1 MTPRLPLRP
10 KVKPMIHCYPS
21 PRAAFSQTIN
31 SKRSSSSILS
41 IFLFFCALS
50 ISWQIIGCDRP
61 SSIVPVTGTVLLDG
75 KPLEG
80 AAVLFHPEA
89 DERPAVGITD
99 NLGTFYL
106 TTRTQGDGGRVGIN
120 RVSITKERNDPT
132 KHDAEEESQNF
143 TLVTPPQYA
152 SPDLS
157 GLEINVSPGMD
168 PIIFKLTSH

>member
-21 PRAAFSQTIN
+21 PRSMFSQPIN
-31 SKRSSSSILS
+31 NKRSSFSILS
-41 IFLFFCALS
+41 FFLFLGTLS
-50 ISWQIIGCDRP
+50 ISGQIIGCDRP
-61 SSIVPVTGTVLLDG
+61 SNIVPVTGTVLLDG

-99 NLGTFYL
+99 NLGNFHL
-106 TTRTQGDGGRVGIN
+106 TTRTQGDGGCVGIN

-132 KHDAEEESQNF
+132 KHAAEEGSQNF
-143 TLVTPPQYA
+143 TLETPPQYA

-157 GLEINVSPGMD
+157 GLEIHVSLGMD
-168 PIIFKLTSH
+168 PIIFELTSH

>member
-10 KVKPMIHCYPS
+10 KVKPMIHCFPS
-21 PRAAFSQTIN
+21 PRSTFSQPIN
-31 SKRSSSSILS
+31 NKRSSFS
-41 IFLFFCALS
+41 IFSFFLFLGTLS
-50 ISWQIIGCDRP
+50 ISGQIIGCDRP
-61 SSIVPVTGTVLLDG
+61 SNIVPVTGTVLLDG

-99 NLGTFYL
+99 NLGNFHL
-106 TTRTQGDGGRVGIN
+106 TTRTQGDGGCVGIN
-120 RVSITKERNDPT
+120 RVSITKERNDHT
-132 KHDAEEESQNF
+132 KHNTEEESQNF

>member
-10 KVKPMIHCYPS
+10 KVKPMIHCFPS
-21 PRAAFSQTIN
+21 TRSTFSQPIN
-31 SKRSSSSILS
+31 SQRSSFS
-41 IFLFFCALS
+41 IFSFFLFLGTLS
-50 ISWQIIGCDRP
+50 ISGQIIGCDRP
-61 SSIVPVTGTVLLDG
+61 SNIVPVTGTVLLDG

-99 NLGTFYL
+99 NLGNFHL
-106 TTRTQGDGGRVGIN
+106 TTRTQGDGGCVGIN
-120 RVSITKERNDPT
+120 RVSITKERNDTT

>member
-1 MTPRLPLRP
+1 M
-10 KVKPMIHCYPS
+10 
-21 PRAAFSQTIN
+21 
-31 SKRSSSSILS
+31 
-41 IFLFFCALS
+41 
-50 ISWQIIGCDRP
+50 
-61 SSIVPVTGTVLLDG
+61 LLDG

-99 NLGTFYL
+99 NLGNFHL
-106 TTRTQGDGGRVGIN
+106 TTRTQGDGGCVGIN
-120 RVSITKERNDPT
+120 GVSITKERNDPT

-157 GLEINVSPGMD
+157 GLEIYVSPGMD
-168 PIIFKLTSH
+168 PVIFELTSH

>member
-10 KVKPMIHCYPS
+10 KVKPMIHCFPS
-21 PRAAFSQTIN
+21 PRSMFSQPIN
-31 SKRSSSSILS
+31 NKRSFFS
-41 IFLFFCALS
+41 IFSFFLFLGTLS
-50 ISWQIIGCDRP
+50 ISGQINGCDRP
-61 SSIVPVTGTVLLDG
+61 SNIVPVTGTVLLDG

-99 NLGTFYL
+99 NLGNFHL
-106 TTRTQGDGGRVGIN
+106 TTRIQGDGGYVGIN
-120 RVSITKERNDPT
+120 RVSITKERNDTT

>member
-10 KVKPMIHCYPS
+10 KVKPMIHCFPS
-21 PRAAFSQTIN
+21 PRSTFSQPIN
-31 SKRSSSSILS
+31 SQRSSFS
-41 IFLFFCALS
+41 IFSFFLFLGTLS
-50 ISWQIIGCDRP
+50 ISGQIIGCDRP
-61 SSIVPVTGTVLLDG
+61 SNIVPVTGTVLLDG

-99 NLGTFYL
+99 NLGNFHL
-106 TTRTQGDGGRVGIN
+106 TTRTQGDGGRVGLN

>member
-10 KVKPMIHCYPS
+10 KVKPMIHCFPT
-21 PRAAFSQTIN
+21 PRSAFSQTIN
-31 SKRSSSSILS
+31 SKRSSFGIFYF
-41 IFLFFCALS
+41 FLFLGTLS
-50 ISWQIIGCDRP
+50 ISGQFIGCDKP
-61 SSIVPVTGTVLLDG
+61 SNIVSVTGTVLLDG

-99 NLGTFYL
+99 NLGNFHL
-106 TTRTQGDGGRVGIN
+106 TTRTQGDGAHVGIN
-120 RVSITKERNDPT
+120 RVSITKEHNEPT
-132 KHDAEEESQNF
+132 KYNTEEESLSF
-143 TLVTPPQYA
+143 TLVTPPKYA

-168 PIIFKLTSH
+168 PIIFELISH

>member
-10 KVKPMIHCYPS
+10 KVKPMIQCFPS
-21 PRAAFSQTIN
+21 PRPAFSQTIN
-31 SKRSSSSILS
+31 SRRSSPS
-41 IFLFFCALS
+41 IFAFFLFLCALS

-61 SSIVPVTGTVLLDG
+61 SNIVPVTGTVLLDG

-99 NLGTFYL
+99 NLGNFHL

-120 RVSITKERNDPT
+120 RVSITKERNDPS
-132 KHDAEEESQNF
+132 KHAAEEGSQNF
-143 TLVTPPQYA
+143 TLETPPQYA

-157 GLEINVSPGMD
+157 GLEIHVSLGMD
-168 PIIFKLTSH
+168 PIIFELTSH

>member
-10 KVKPMIHCYPS
+10 KVKPMIRYFSS
-21 PRAAFSQTIN
+21 PRSAVSQTIN
-31 SKRSSSSILS
+31 SKRSSSSIFS
-41 IFLFFCALS
+41 FFFFLGTLS
-50 ISWQIIGCDRP
+50 ISWQFIGCDRP
-61 SSIVPVTGTVLLDG
+61 SNIVPVTGTVLLDG

-99 NLGTFYL
+99 KLGTFHL
-106 TTRTQGDGGRVGIN
+106 TTRTQGDGGRVGPN

-132 KHDAEEESQNF
+132 KHDTEEESQNF

-157 GLEINVSPGMD
+157 GLEINISAGMN
-168 PIIFKLTSH
+168 PIIFELTSQ

>member
-10 KVKPMIHCYPS
+10 KVKPMIHCFPS
-21 PRAAFSQTIN
+21 PRPAFSQTIN
-31 SKRSSSSILS
+31 SKRSSPSIFAFFLLLGTLS
-41 IFLFFCALS
+41 IP
-50 ISWQIIGCDRP
+50 WQIIGCSRP
-61 SSIVPVTGTVLLDG
+61 TKIVPVTGTVLLDG
-75 KPLEG
+75 KPLKG

-99 NLGTFYL
+99 NLGNFHL

-120 RVSITKERNDPT
+120 HVSITKERIEPS
-132 KHDAEEESQNF
+132 KHDTEEGSQNF

-157 GLEINVSPGMD
+157 GLEINISPGMD
-168 PIIFKLTSH
+168 PVILELTSQ

>member
-41 IFLFFCALS
+41 IFLFLCVLS

-61 SSIVPVTGTVLLDG
+61 SNIVAVTGTVLLDG

-99 NLGTFYL
+99 NLGNFHL
-106 TTRTQGDGGRVGIN
+106 TTRTQGDGGCVVCRQGSAAEQQGEPAHGSSCWARVWIGT
-120 RVSITKERNDPT
+120 VVDVG
-132 KHDAEEESQNF
+132 AG
-143 TLVTPPQYA
+143 L
-152 SPDLS
+152 SPDRS
-157 GLEINVSPGMD
+157 R
-168 PIIFKLTSH
+168 

>member
-10 KVKPMIHCYPS
+10 KVKPMIHCFPS
-21 PRAAFSQTIN
+21 PRSMFSQPIN
-31 SKRSSSSILS
+31 NKRSSFS
-41 IFLFFCALS
+41 IFSFFLFLGTLS
-50 ISWQIIGCDRP
+50 ISGQIIGCDRP
-61 SSIVPVTGTVLLDG
+61 SNIVPVTGTVLLDG

-99 NLGTFYL
+99 NLGKFYL
-106 TTRTQGDGGRVGIN
+106 TTRTQGDGGCVGIN
-120 RVSITKERNDPT
+120 RVSITKERNDTT

-168 PIIFKLTSH
+168 PIIFELTSH

>member
-10 KVKPMIHCYPS
+10 KVKPMIHCFPS
-21 PRAAFSQTIN
+21 PRSTFSQPIN
-31 SKRSSSSILS
+31 NKRSSFS
-41 IFLFFCALS
+41 IFSFFLFLGTLY
-50 ISWQIIGCDRP
+50 ISGQIIGCDRP
-61 SSIVPVTGTVLLDG
+61 SNIVPVTGTVLLDG

-99 NLGTFYL
+99 NLGNFHL
-106 TTRTQGDGGRVGIN
+106 TTRTQGDGGHVGIN
-120 RVSITKERNDPT
+120 RVSITKEHNEPT
-132 KHDAEEESQNF
+132 KHNTEEESQNF

-168 PIIFKLTSH
+168 PIIFELTSH

>member
-21 PRAAFSQTIN
+21 PRSVFSQTTN
-31 SKRSSSSILS
+31 SKRSSCSILLF
-41 IFLFFCALS
+41 FLFLCALS

-61 SSIVPVTGTVLLDG
+61 SNIVPVTGTVLLDG

-89 DERPAVGITD
+89 DEKPAVGITD
-99 NLGTFYL
+99 NLGNFHL
-106 TTRTQGDGGRVGIN
+106 TTRTKGDGGRLGIN

-132 KHDAEEESQNF
+132 KHDTEEESQNF

-157 GLEINVSPGMD
+157 GLEIHVSPGMD
-168 PIIFKLTSH
+168 PIIFELSSH

>member
-10 KVKPMIHCYPS
+10 KVKPMIHCFPS
-21 PRAAFSQTIN
+21 PRSTFSQPIN
-31 SKRSSSSILS
+31 NKRSSFS
-41 IFLFFCALS
+41 IFSFFLFLGTLS
-50 ISWQIIGCDRP
+50 ISGQINGCDRP
-61 SSIVPVTGTVLLDG
+61 SNIVPVTGTVLLDG

-99 NLGTFYL
+99 NLGNFHL
-106 TTRTQGDGGRVGIN
+106 TTRTQGDGGCVGIN
-120 RVSITKERNDPT
+120 RVSITKERNDTT
-132 KHDAEEESQNF
+132 KYDAEEESQNF

-168 PIIFKLTSH
+168 PIIFELTSH